1 MLQMVSRCLEEF
13 FPQPVDT
20 MVFARMLKALI
31 ESGLDREAVEA
42 AASLTHDLIDSIRQ
56 AG

>member
-1 MLQMVSRCLEEF
+1 
-13 FPQPVDT
+13 